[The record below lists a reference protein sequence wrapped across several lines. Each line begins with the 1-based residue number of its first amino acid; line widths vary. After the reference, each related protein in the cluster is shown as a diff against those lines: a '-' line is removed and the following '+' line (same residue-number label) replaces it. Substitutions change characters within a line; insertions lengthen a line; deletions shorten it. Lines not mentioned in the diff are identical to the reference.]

1 MHDEMHDR
9 MRAELHDETRG
20 GAHEEMHE
28 ETSAGTHDGTRGER
42 SALGD
47 LPGAVTDPEVC
58 GAYAA
63 DASGLSRLPD
73 AVVRPQS
80 EAEISELLRACSAR
94 GIAVTPQGLRS
105 STTGASVP
113 ARGIVLSLERMAR
126 VLEIDPQRRVAVAE
140 PGIVTAEFKARVREA
155 GLFYPVDP
163 TSEAECTL
171 GGTVACNASG
181 SRTYRYGPTRGYVRA
196 LRIVLADG
204 SVREVRRISTDKNS
218 TGYAGLQNP
227 VDIWIGSEGTLGV
240 VTQVELDLLPPP
252 PGFFGALA
260 FFRDWRAAVGFVQA
274 ADAARRVSMASGT
287 AGLRPRCLEFL
298 DHGSLDLVRP
308 EAGGL
313 RIPAAAGAA
322 VFFEEEVSPDE
333 SLGAMERWY
342 AAIEKAEGLSD
353 DTVVAQSEAE
363 QAELKRLRHALPAG
377 MNERGARVG
386 SHGGRK
392 VSTDFAVPLE
402 RLPQMMEEAYTI
414 VREIF
419 GGFHIAYGHAGNGH
433 PHFNLLAEDVAGLTK
448 AREAARRMAE
458 RAIDLG
464 GTMAAEHGIG
474 KVKSALYRR
483 LYPAWLVEAGL
494 AIKSALDPHGILSPG
509 NIFGEDEV

>member
-1 MHDEMHDR
+1 MHDTTPEKIRDAMQED
-9 MRAELHDETRG
+9 APEGT
-20 GAHEEMHE
+20 HEEVQ
-28 ETSAGTHDGTRGER
+28 RER
-42 SALGD
+42 FGLGS
-47 LPGAVTDPEVC
+47 LPGAVTDPEIC

-80 EAEISELLRACSAR
+80 EEEVCELLRACRSR

-126 VLEIDPQRRVAVAE
+126 VLEIDPTRRVAVAE
-140 PGIVTAEFKARVREA
+140 PGIITSEFKARVREA

-196 LRIVLADG
+196 LRVVVADG
-204 SVREVRRISTDKNS
+204 SVRKVRRISTDKNS
-218 TGYAGLQNP
+218 TGFAGLQSP

-274 ADAARRVSMASGT
+274 ADAARRVSMASGK
-287 AGLRPRCLEFL
+287 AGLRPRCLELF

-333 SLGAMERWY
+333 SLSAMERWW
-342 AAIEKAEGLSD
+342 AAIDQAEGLAD

-377 MNERGARVG
+377 MNERGARAVPN
-386 SHGGRK
+386 GGRK

-414 VREIF
+414 VQEIF
-419 GGFHIAYGHAGNGH
+419 GGFHVAYGHVGNGH
-433 PHFNLLAEDVAGLTK
+433 PHFNLLAEDPDALIR
-448 AREAARRMAE
+448 AREAVRRMTK

-474 KVKSALYRR
+474 KVKSALYRS
-483 LYPAWLVEAGL
+483 LYPVWLVEAGL
-494 AIKSALDPHGILSPG
+494 AIKNALDPQGILSPG

>member
-1 MHDEMHDR
+1 
-9 MRAELHDETRG
+9 
-20 GAHEEMHE
+20 MHE
-28 ETSAGTHDGTRGER
+28 ETTAGRREGVRGE
-42 SALGD
+42 SFTLED
-47 LPGAVTDPEVC
+47 LPGAVTDPEIC

-63 DASGLSRLPD
+63 DASGLSRVPD

-80 EAEISELLRACSAR
+80 EDEVRELLRVCSAR

-113 ARGIVLSLERMAR
+113 ARGIVVSLERMAR
-126 VLEIDPQRRVAVAE
+126 VLSIDPQRRVVVAE
-140 PGIVTAEFKARVREA
+140 PGIVASEFKARVREA

-196 LRIVLADG
+196 LRVVLADG
-204 SVREVRRISTDKNS
+204 SVREVRRISSDKNS

-240 VTQVELDLLPPP
+240 VTQVELDLLLLP
-252 PGFFGALA
+252 PGVFGALA

-274 ADAARRVSMASGT
+274 ADASRRVSTASGK
-287 AGLRPRCLEFL
+287 AGLRPRCLELF

-308 EAGGL
+308 DAGGL

-322 VFFEEEVSPDE
+322 VFFEEEVSTEE
-333 SLGAMERWY
+333 SLSAMERWY
-342 AAIEKAEGLSD
+342 AAIEEAEGLAD

-377 MNERGARVG
+377 MNERGARAV
-386 SHGGRK
+386 SNGGRK
-392 VSTDFAVPLE
+392 VSTDFAVPLDK
-402 RLPQMMEEAYTI
+402 LPQMMEEAYTI

-419 GGFHIAYGHAGNGH
+419 GGFHVAYGHAGNGH
-433 PHFNLLAEDVAGLTK
+433 PHFNLLAEDAAGLTK

-458 RAIDLG
+458 RALDLG

-483 LYPAWLVEAGL
+483 LYPVWLVEASLG
-494 AIKSALDPHGILSPG
+494 IKRALDPQGILSPG
-509 NIFGEDEV
+509 NIFGEDEI

>member
-1 MHDEMHDR
+1 MGNGTQDE
-9 MRAELHDETRG
+9 APG
-20 GAHEEMHE
+20 GAHGTKRVGASEE
-28 ETSAGTHDGTRGER
+28 DGDGVRGEG
-42 SALGD
+42 SLPVN
-47 LPGAVTDPEVC
+47 LPGAVTDPDVC
-58 GAYAA
+58 AAYAA

-80 EAEISELLRACSAR
+80 EEEVSDLLRACSAR

-126 VLEIDPQRRVAVAE
+126 VVSIDPERRVAVAE
-140 PGIVTAEFKARVREA
+140 PGIVTSEFKARVREA

-196 LRIVLADG
+196 LRVVLADG
-204 SVREVRRISTDKNS
+204 SVRAVRRISADKNS

-240 VTQVELDLLPPP
+240 VTQVELDLLPSP

-260 FFRDWRAAVGFVQA
+260 FFLDWRAAVGFVQA
-274 ADAARRVSMASGT
+274 ADAARRVSMASGK
-287 AGLRPRCLEFL
+287 AGLRPRCLELL

-313 RIPAAAGAA
+313 QIPAAAGAA

-333 SLGAMERWY
+333 SLEAMERWY
-342 AAIEKAEGLSD
+342 AAIENTGGLAD

-386 SHGGRK
+386 PQGGRK

-402 RLPQMMEEAYTI
+402 KLPQMMEEAYAI
-414 VREIF
+414 VREVF
-419 GGFHIAYGHAGNGH
+419 GGFHVAYGHAGNGH
-433 PHFNLLAEDVAGLTK
+433 PHFNLLAEDAAGLVK
-448 AREAARRMAE
+448 AREAARRMGE
-458 RAIDLG
+458 RALDLG
-464 GTMAAEHGIG
+464 GTLAAEHGIG
-474 KVKSALYRR
+474 KVKSALFRR
-483 LYPAWLVEAGL
+483 LYPAWLIEASLGV
-494 AIKSALDPHGILSPG
+494 KHALDPQGILSPG

>member
-1 MHDEMHDR
+1 MHDEMRDR
-9 MRAELHDETRG
+9 MRDRMRNGEE
-20 GAHEEMHE
+20 EEMHDE
-28 ETSAGTHDGTRGER
+28 MSEGTPDGIPG
-42 SALGD
+42 GGFPPGN
-47 LPGAVTDPEVC
+47 LPGAVTDPEIC

-63 DASGLSRLPD
+63 DASGLSHLPD

-80 EAEISELLRACSAR
+80 EDEIRELLRACSAH

-126 VLEIDPQRRVAVAE
+126 VLSIDPARRVAVAE
-140 PGIVTAEFKARVREA
+140 PGIVVAEFKARVREA

-196 LRIVLADG
+196 LRVVLADG
-204 SVREVRRISTDKNS
+204 SVREVRRISADKNS
-218 TGYAGLQNP
+218 TGYPGLQNP

-240 VTQVELDLLPPP
+240 VTQVELDLLPRP

-260 FFRDWRAAVGFVQA
+260 FFHDWRAAVAFVQA
-274 ADAARRVSMASGT
+274 ADAARRESLASGT
-287 AGLRPRCLEFL
+287 PGLRPRCLELF
-298 DHGSLDLVRP
+298 DHGSLELVRP
-308 EAGGL
+308 QAGGMH
-313 RIPAAAGAA
+313 IPGAAGAA
-322 VFFEEEVSPDE
+322 VFFEEEVSPVE
-333 SLGAMERWY
+333 SIGAMERWY
-342 AAIEKAEGLSD
+342 AAIETAEGLAD
-353 DTVVAQSEAE
+353 DTIVAQSEAE

-386 SHGGRK
+386 PQGGRK
-392 VSTDFAVPLE
+392 VSTDFAVPLG
-402 RLPQMMEEAYTI
+402 RLPQMMEEAYAI
-414 VREIF
+414 VQEVF
-419 GGFHIAYGHAGNGH
+419 GGFHVAYGHAGNGH
-433 PHFNLLAEDVAGLTK
+433 PHFNLLAEDPAALSK

-458 RAIDLG
+458 RALDLG
-464 GTMAAEHGIG
+464 GTLAAEHGIG
-474 KVKSALYRR
+474 KVKSALFRR
-483 LYPAWLVEAGL
+483 LYPAWLIDASLG
-494 AIKSALDPHGILSPG
+494 IKRALDPQGILSPG